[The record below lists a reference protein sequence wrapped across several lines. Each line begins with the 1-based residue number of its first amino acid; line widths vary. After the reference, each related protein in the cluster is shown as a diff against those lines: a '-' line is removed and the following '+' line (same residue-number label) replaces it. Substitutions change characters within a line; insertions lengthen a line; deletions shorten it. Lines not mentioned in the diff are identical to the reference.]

1 MFKNI
6 YNDKKVLITGNTGF
20 KGSWLSLWLH
30 SLGAKVYGLSVNIP
44 TTPSN
49 YETSEI
55 YNFTSQTFID
65 IVNNTDVL
73 SLIDGIKPDF
83 IFHLAAQPIVQESYA
98 DPYNTMNTNIM
109 GTVSVLEALRILNH
123 PCIAVFIT
131 SDKCYNNV
139 EWVWG
144 YKETDALGGK
154 DPYSASKGAAELM
167 IKTYSESYFKSE
179 KSNVK
184 VASGRAGN
192 VIGGGDWAAFRIIPD
207 AIRAWYTNK
216 ELIIRSPK
224 ATRPWQHVLEPLSG
238 YLRLGQLLC
247 ENKDLC
253 GESFNFGPKPDTNL
267 SVEQLLI
274 EMAEH
279 WDSFKWRVVDE
290 VINKEAGLLKLNCDK
305 ALFYLDWVPNLN
317 ANKTIQMV
325 AEWYKHYYNN
335 SDKSMQDFT
344 SEQIR
349 EYESFANKNGLA
361 WVK

>member
-224 ATRPWQHVLEPLSG
+224 ATRPWQHVLDPLYG
-238 YLRLGQLLC
+238 YLLTAVKLLQDP
-247 ENKDLC
+247 KRYS
-253 GESFNFGPKPDTNL
+253 GAWNFGPEGTSIRTVKQLADKIVLCWGAGEVQVNSDAAQQAPHEAHLL
-267 SVEQLLI
+267 SLC
-274 EMAEH
+274 
-279 WDSFKWRVVDE
+279 
-290 VINKEAGLLKLNCDK
+290 CDK
-305 ALFYLDWVPNLN
+305 AHSLLN
-317 ANKTIQMV
+317 WHPRWEFDRAVSETV
-325 AEWYKHYYNN
+325 RWYKEVSAGHPVLELSRRQIIEY
-335 SDKSMQDFT
+335 MG
-344 SEQIR
+344 EQHD
-349 EYESFANKNGLA
+349 
-361 WVK
+361 